1 MSTTA
6 LDEDETILSRQRYGR
21 IDVKVAIQNNY
32 QAFLDVTAESTDEST
47 AMEWYEV
54 AIALNLPMKTEPE
67 RRFAKRVISGVRDIA
82 KDNDPPDMRLT
93 IPVPGRGWRLM
104 NPTEERH
111 IELRKDWRGKMIK
124 AFNNGNSRDEER
136 QAKLRSTNKEV
147 EQSEREKQS
156 SKRSR

>member
-1 MSTTA
+1 
-6 LDEDETILSRQRYGR
+6 
-21 IDVKVAIQNNY
+21 
-32 QAFLDVTAESTDEST
+32 
-47 AMEWYEV
+47 
-54 AIALNLPMKTEPE
+54 
-67 RRFAKRVISGVRDIA
+67 
-82 KDNDPPDMRLT
+82 
-93 IPVPGRGWRLM
+93 M